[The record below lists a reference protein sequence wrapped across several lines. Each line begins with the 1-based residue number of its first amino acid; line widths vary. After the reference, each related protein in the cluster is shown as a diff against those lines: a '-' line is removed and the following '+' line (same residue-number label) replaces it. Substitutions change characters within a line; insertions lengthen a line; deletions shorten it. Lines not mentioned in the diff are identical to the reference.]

1 MQQQDFTRDR
11 YGRPMV
17 TPANGGAPEP
27 YTRFSSHGSCLED
40 RFGLERWKIRT
51 AGKGLATRAD
61 LFAQMAATPAEDTQR
76 LDALM
81 EQALEAGG
89 GSVGANL
96 GTALH
101 EFAQHVDNGAMTTAE
116 IPAPWAADIAA
127 YRDTL
132 AAAGLTVEPGL
143 VEVSLVHDGLRLA
156 GTADRFLRRSDG
168 RLVCADLKTGKAIGP
183 NPLAYAVQLAA
194 YATAQGYDIPTGKR
208 YDIGDVDH
216 TVGLLIHVP
225 AGRGECH
232 LVEVDLVAALEAAH
246 VATIVKQWQKRK
258 DIVRKISVPSRGN
271 VGTDSGAGATVER
284 TPAPVAP
291 VPTPVETAVA
301 NVEAAFAYT
310 ETVATPEHRAW
321 LEKRVRRLVA
331 FGDDTKRELAARW
344 PAHVPKL
351 RNHALHTVREIEAI
365 SDACYEIESAH
376 GLPFPDRNP
385 TDPAMATPEAFKPK
399 RVRYVAD
406 EGGDAPQ
413 NEIDA
418 LRATINAL
426 PANQRALIA
435 DITKQATA
443 ARRGISIREQPTVR
457 RCAIAAMLVDL
468 VRLED
473 VELMAAVIRAQN
485 LTADNTET
493 LGAQIGRLSTNA
505 AFAVATL
512 ARAAFDGTA
521 KIQISDNGTIAI
533 DAETQPNPTTE
544 KDQTK

>member
-1 MQQQDFTRDR
+1 MQHQDFTRDR

-17 TPANGGAPEP
+17 TPPDGGAAQP
-27 YTRFSSHGSCLED
+27 YSRFSSHGACLED

-101 EFAQHVDNGAMTTAE
+101 EFAQHVDNGAITTAE

-156 GTADRFLRRSDG
+156 GTADRFLRRPDG

-194 YATAQGYDIPTGKR
+194 YATAQGYDIPTGRR
-208 YDIGDVDH
+208 YDLGDVDH

-258 DIVRKISVPSRGN
+258 DIVRKVSVASRGN
-271 VGTDSGAGATVER
+271 VATDSGAGATVER
-284 TPAPVAP
+284 PPVPVVPA
-291 VPTPVETAVA
+291 PTPVETAVA
-301 NVEAAFAYT
+301 NVEAAFPYT
-310 ETVATPEHRAW
+310 ETVATAEHRAW

-351 RNHALHTVREIEAI
+351 RDHALHTVREIEAI
-365 SDACYEIESAH
+365 SDACYQVEADH
-376 GLPFPDRNP
+376 GFQFPDRNP
-385 TDPAMATPEAFKPK
+385 TDPAFAAPETKPK

-413 NEIDA
+413 AEIDA

-426 PANQRALIA
+426 PANQRAVIA

-457 RCAIAAMLVDL
+457 RCAIAAMLVEL

-473 VELMAAVIRAQN
+473 VELMAAVLRAQN
-485 LTADNTET
+485 LTGDNTET
-493 LGAQIGRLSTNA
+493 LGAQIGRLSTNGA
-505 AFAVATL
+505 HQVATL

-521 KIQISDNGTIAI
+521 KIQISDNGAIVI